1 MRSVWKGHI
10 RFSLVSIPIQIF
22 NAVESKGNISF
33 KQLHGEDHGRV
44 KYKKVCASCEE
55 EVPYGEIVKGYEYEP
70 DQYVVLK
77 PEELA
82 ALKLKSN
89 KAIDIEA
96 FVDMDEVP
104 ASRYEAVYFVG
115 PNGEVA
121 QKTFSLFCQTLK
133 KSGKAGVGRIILR
146 DREDVVL
153 MKTHKQGLV
162 MYKLRYPYELRS
174 IDDVPD
180 LAEVEVD
187 QAQLDLAQTLVSSL
201 EKSFSEIDFTDRYKD
216 ALMELVE
223 DKISG
228 KEIVTISEEEE
239 AAPVVDIMDALKAS
253 IEAAKKKKKSA

>member
-10 RFSLVSIPIQIF
+10 RFSLVNIPIQIF
-22 NAVESKGNISF
+22 NAVESKGNLSF
-33 KQLHGEDHGRV
+33 NQLHNKDHGRV

-55 EVPYGEIVKGYEYEP
+55 EVPYGDIVKGYEYQP
-70 DQYVVLK
+70 DQYVVLQ

-82 ALKLKSN
+82 TLKLQSTKS
-89 KAIDIEA
+89 IDIEA
-96 FVDMDEVP
+96 FVEMDEVP

-115 PNGEVA
+115 PNGEGA

-153 MKTHKQGLV
+153 IKPRKHGLV
-162 MYKLRYPYELRS
+162 MYKLRFPYELRS

-180 LAEVEVD
+180 LVEIEVD

-201 EKSFSEIDFTDRYKD
+201 EKPFSEIDFTDRYKD
-216 ALMELVE
+216 ALLELVE
-223 DKISG
+223 DKING
-228 KEIVTISEEEE
+228 KEIIPKIESAES
-239 AAPVVDIMDALKAS
+239 APVVDIMDALKAS
-253 IEAAKKKKKSA
+253 IEAAKEKKKS